1 MSIISITI
9 NSEFTIIRTKISFDI
24 VSELFNNS
32 YLGIPLKILS
42 SIIIVEFLFI
52 KGFLIWQ

>member
-52 KGFLIWQ
+52 KGFLI